1 MDTKENFES
10 FDRGDIVRP
19 YLKGGELKLYKIWK
33 WVSND
38 VIILVDVRNL
48 DKVRLDNWSDEEI
61 SIVIDIDMLHEH
73 YTKKGVPEQAK
84 ILYGDSSEA

>member
-1 MDTKENFES
+1 MDTKEDFES

-38 VIILVDVRNL
+38 VIILVDVRDL
-48 DKVRLDNWSDEEI
+48 DRIKLDNWGEPDNLGL
-61 SIVIDIDMLHEH
+61 VIDIDMLHEH

-84 ILYGDSSEA
+84 ILYGE

>member
-1 MDTKENFES
+1 MDTKEDFES

-38 VIILVDVRNL
+38 VIILVDVRDL
-48 DKVRLDNWSDEEI
+48 DKVKLDNWGEPDNLGL
-61 SIVIDIDMLHEH
+61 VIDIDMLHEH

-84 ILYGDSSEA
+84 ILYGE